1 MPKRVSPEELD
12 VVLQAVSRFP
22 EGASIED
29 ISGVLEIALAHRTLQ
44 RRLASL
50 VRRSG

>member
-1 MPKRVSPEELD
+1 MPKQVSPEELD

-29 ISGVLEIALAHRTLQ
+29 IRVRWELRLRTEHCSAVWP
-44 RRLASL
+44 RLLS
-50 VRRSG
+50 RSG